1 MRPGGRL
8 AFITI
13 QPIPDLSAADRR
25 RVHRI
30 GPPAVAVRTSYESL
44 LHTAGFVGVEARDCS
59 AEYAAALRGWIVAID
74 RRADAIRAIT
84 GGTEYDE
91 RAQRRARTLV
101 AVENGLLGRYM
112 YVATRPTLVSGD
124 GE

>member
-1 MRPGGRL
+1 MLRPGGRL

-13 QPIPDLSAADRR
+13 QPIAGLSAAGRR

-44 LHTAGFVGVEARDCS
+44 LRTAGFVGVETRDCS
-59 AEYAAALRGWIVAID
+59 AEYAVALRGWIVAID

-84 GGTEYDE
+84 GDAQYDE
-91 RAQRRARTLV
+91 RADRRARTLA
-101 AVENGLLGRYM
+101 AVESGLLGRYM
-112 YVATRPTLVSGD
+112 YVATRPAPAM
-124 GE
+124 